1 MPSYAPIKSAP
12 RRHRRSLIVVAAMI
26 SLLILCQM
34 ATPVEAKKKD
44 RKVKKKNR
52 IKTTK
57 EEKISKWKDA
67 IEELPSSNESVIV
80 DEMEV
85 DEANDKSK
93 SSKSSS
99 KEEDEQAIIDEDAT
113 IEGDKSETLSSKKSD
128 KNDNKND
135 NEEAPDQITIDTNDE
150 DEKSSKSK
158 KSKKSKNKNQPD
170 IEEDSVT
177 PDATTSTDC
186 VQCSDTPSQR
196 MIALG
201 QECSTAPHLSY
212 RCNRRNF
219 VRNLLCAKSCFEAG
233 ANDSLN
239 CCADT
244 DVNTDN
250 DIGARGGDEET
261 SAEKVE
267 QNSPQ
272 PTTSK
277 PTLPPSVSPTSKVP
291 TKQPTANP
299 TRSTSSPTSS
309 PSKAPTKQPTA
320 NPTRSTSSPTSSPS
334 RVPTKKPSVS
344 PTTSSPTSSPTKMH
358 SGQPSVSPTTSS
370 PTSSSTKMHSGQPST
385 SPSDKPST
393 SPSAKPSAKPSLSP
407 STNVEADDNGSCVQ
421 CSDEVTPWMKTNTKT
436 CASWPA
442 TADRCNTTYWLDNQ
456 FCAQTCAEN
465 GLAYNGTNCC
475 VEEEDPTP
483 DTNTG
488 CTTCE
493 DIPSTWMTTNGF
505 ACSTWK
511 GLKGKCGP
519 EGQTQSFIDNKFCA
533 QSCYERFGISYLDGD
548 GNEERCCEA

>member
-1 MPSYAPIKSAP
+1 MPSHASFRSAVP
-12 RRHRRSLIVVAAMI
+12 TRRRHRRSLVVVAAAMI

-44 RKVKKKNR
+44 KVKKTKNR
-52 IKTTK
+52 IKTMK
-57 EEKISKWKDA
+57 EEKNSKWKDD

-80 DEMEV
+80 DKMEV

-309 PSKAPTKQPTA
+309 PS
-320 NPTRSTSSPTSSPS
+320 

-483 DTNTG
+483 NTNTG